1 MRNREALYRLMH
13 SCANRNGVIQRTQ
26 LEMAELCEM
35 SYQQL
40 SKVMTEFQNLGL
52 ISKDKHKFTVL
63 YNPEDIPWGEK
74 FDALRDRY
82 IQRIGNINA
91 TKSERISRE
100 NLLDIH

>member
-1 MRNREALYRLMH
+1 MH

-63 YNPEDIPWGEK
+63 YRPEDIPWGEK
-74 FDALRDRY
+74 FNSLREQY
-82 IQRIGNINA
+82 IEKIGPINA
-91 TKSERISRE
+91 TKSERISRKDI
-100 NLLDIH
+100 LDVR